1 MDDNNAW
8 SQIFQSE
15 VQGGLV
21 PEKKQYSFYPMRDT
35 PWHNFDFWLF
45 GAVALLTIFGIT
57 MIRSAIAGNIEL
69 IETNTVE
76 KQIIFA
82 IGGLIVAMI
91 TTAIDYRLW
100 ASLSRILYWGMI
112 ITLVVLNLVGNQ
124 LFGSNRWFRLGP
136 ILIQPSELAKIV
148 IILVLA
154 DFFTRYQEKIGQFS
168 WVVRS
173 LILTTGIAIWILL
186 QPDLSTSIVI
196 FVLWFALTWASGL
209 KVKHLLISGVVGTL
223 IIGVGTLLLL
233 MNYDPDR
240 TGGLIKPYQVERI
253 MNFVFYDPNA
263 RHGAIYNVQQAL
275 VSIGSGGLAG
285 KGYEGGTQVQLR
297 FLKVRHSDFIFSAL
311 AEEFGFIGTIVVMGL
326 LVFII
331 LRCLRAARIAS
342 DTFGA
347 LIAYGVA
354 TLLTFQAVV
363 NIGMNLNLLPVTGL
377 PLPFVSYGG
386 SSLLSMLLGIGLV
399 ESVILRHKALEF

>member
-1 MDDNNAW
+1 MK
-8 SQIFQSE
+8 E
-15 VQGGLV
+15 
-21 PEKKQYSFYPMRDT
+21 T
-35 PWHNFDFWLF
+35 PWHHFDFLLF

-69 IETNTVE
+69 IEANTVQ

-82 IGGLIVAMI
+82 ITGFIIAMI
-91 TTAIDYRLW
+91 TAAIDYRLW
-100 ASLSRILYWGMI
+100 ASLSRVFYVGI
-112 ITLVVLNLVGNQ
+112 IALLIILNLVGAQ
-124 LFGSNRWFRLGP
+124 LFGSNRWFSLGP
-136 ILIQPSELAKIV
+136 ILIQPSELSKIV

-154 DFFTRYQEKIGQFS
+154 DFFTRHQDKIKHPS
-168 WVVRS
+168 WVLRS
-173 LILTTGIAIWILL
+173 LLLTLGIAVWIIL
-186 QPDLSTSIVI
+186 QPDLSTAIVI
-196 FVLWFALTWASGL
+196 MVLWFAMLWASGL
-209 KVKHLLISGVVGTL
+209 QVKHVLIAGGIGLAGLVVGL
-223 IIGVGTLLLL
+223 PLLLL
-233 MNYDPDR
+233 NYDP
-240 TGGLIKPYQVERI
+240 TNTEGLIKPYQIERI
-253 MNFVFYDPNA
+253 INFLFPDEGA

-275 VSIGSGGLAG
+275 VSIGSGGLLG

-311 AEEFGFIGTIVVMGL
+311 AEEFGFVGAVVVIGL
-326 LVFII
+326 LIFVI
-331 LRCLRAARIAS
+331 LRCLRAARLAS

-354 TLLTFQAVV
+354 TLFTFQAVV

-399 ESVILRHKALEF
+399 ESVILRHKSLEF

>member
-1 MDDNNAW
+1 
-8 SQIFQSE
+8 
-15 VQGGLV
+15 
-21 PEKKQYSFYPMRDT
+21 MRDT

-45 GAVALLTIFGIT
+45 GAVTILTIIGIT

-69 IETNTVE
+69 IETNTVQ

-82 IGGLIVAMI
+82 VGGFIIAMI
-91 TTAIDYRLW
+91 TAAIDYRLW
-100 ASLSRILYWGMI
+100 ASLSRLLYWGMI
-112 ITLVVLNLVGNQ
+112 GTLVILNAVGNQ

-148 IILVLA
+148 IILILA
-154 DFFTRYQEKIGQFS
+154 DFFTRHQEKISNLG
-168 WVVRS
+168 WVARS
-173 LILTTGIAIWILL
+173 LLLTLGIAIWILL
-186 QPDLSTSIVI
+186 QPDLSTSIVL

-209 KVKHLLISGVVGTL
+209 QVKHLLIGTGVGVVTL
-223 IIGVGTLLLL
+223 AISLPLLI
-233 MNYDPDR
+233 MSYDPEKTD
-240 TGGLIKPYQVERI
+240 GLIKPYQIERI
-253 MNFVFYDPNA
+253 VNFVLPDIEA

-275 VSIGSGGLAG
+275 VSIGSGGWIG
-285 KGYEGGTQVQLR
+285 KGYESGTQVQLR

-311 AEEFGFIGTIVVMGL
+311 AEEFGFVGTIVVMGL
-326 LVFII
+326 LLFII
-331 LRCLRAARIAS
+331 LRCLRAARMAS